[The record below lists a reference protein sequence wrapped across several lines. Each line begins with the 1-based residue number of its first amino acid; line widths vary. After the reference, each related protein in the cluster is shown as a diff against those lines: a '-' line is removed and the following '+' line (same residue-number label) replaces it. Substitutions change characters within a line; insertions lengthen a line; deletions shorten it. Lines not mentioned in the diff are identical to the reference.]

1 MLRALLVLAGAVVIV
16 FVAATVIRTL
26 FWLALIAVI
35 VAFIATSLGFIRI
48 GQRSARRS
56 HRRLLTLALLAGWHQ
71 LGAVAVGSAD

>member
-35 VAFIATSLGFIRI
+35 VAFIATSLGFVQMGR
-48 GQRSARRS
+48 RSAHRS
-56 HRRLLTLALLAGWHQ
+56 HHRY
-71 LGAVAVGSAD
+71 

>member
-35 VAFIATSLGFIRI
+35 VAFIATSLGFVRL
-48 GQRSARRS
+48 GRHSAHRS
-56 HRRLLTLALLAGWHQ
+56 HHRY
-71 LGAVAVGSAD
+71 